1 MEPMENYKEEILEA
15 IWIAEE
21 KGTQKLEEVQPL
33 CPKVD
38 LKPEYIESLQQ
49 SDLVRMEGDVVQFTS
64 RGRDIARTIVRRHR
78 LTECLMGYVLNLDP
92 ETMERVACET
102 EHSLLPEVE
111 SSICILLGHPEFAPD
126 GTRVPPGDCCANGS
140 RQIEKTIVCIS
151 ECEPGERIKIAYIRS
166 KSHERLQQL
175 SAFGIM
181 PGLRVRLLQKAPA
194 YCLQFEN
201 SEIAIDKEIAH
212 DLYVW
217 KVE

>member
-1 MEPMENYKEEILEA
+1 MENYKEEILEA
-15 IWIAEE
+15 VWSAEE
-21 KGTQKLEEVQPL
+21 QGEQTLEKVQTL
-33 CPKVD
+33 CPKVE
-38 LKPEYIESLQQ
+38 LKPEFIESLRE
-49 SDLVRMEGDVVQFTS
+49 SGLLRTEEGQLLFTHK
-64 RGRDIARTIVRRHR
+64 GRDIARKVVRRHR

-111 SSICILLGHPEFAPD
+111 SSICILLGHPEYAPD
-126 GTRVPPGDCCANGS
+126 GTKVPAGDCCTNGS
-140 RQIEKTIVCIS
+140 RRIEKTIVCIS

-166 KSHERLQQL
+166 KSHELLQQL
-175 SAFGIM
+175 AAFGIM
-181 PGLRVRLLQKAPA
+181 PGLRVRLLQKRPA

-212 DLYVW
+212 DLFVW

>member
-1 MEPMENYKEEILEA
+1 MIESYKEEILEA
-15 IWIAEE
+15 VWTAEE
-21 KGTQKLEEVQPL
+21 ASDQTFQKVQEL

-38 LKPEYIESLQQ
+38 IVAEHLESLQQ
-49 SDLVRMEGDVVQFTS
+49 SDLIRTENNSIFFTS
-64 RGRDIARTIVRRHR
+64 KGREIARKVVRRHR

-111 SSICILLGHPEFAPD
+111 SSICILLGHPELAPD
-126 GTRVPPGDCCANGS
+126 GTRVPPGDCCTNGS

-151 ECEPGERIKIAYIRS
+151 DCEPGERIKIAYIRS
-166 KSHERLQQL
+166 NSHERLQQL

-181 PGLRVRLLQKAPA
+181 PGLRVRLLQKNPA

-201 SEIAIDKEIAH
+201 SEIAIDKEIAL

-217 KVE
+217 KTE

>member
-1 MEPMENYKEEILEA
+1 MENYKEEILEA
-15 IWIAEE
+15 VWTAEE
-21 KGTQKLEEVQPL
+21 QGEQTLEKVQAL
-33 CPKVD
+33 CPKVE
-38 LKPEYIESLQQ
+38 LKAEFLDSMQESNL
-49 SDLVRMEGDVVQFTS
+49 LRTEEGQLLFTPK
-64 RGRDIARTIVRRHR
+64 GRDIARKVVRRHR

-111 SSICILLGHPEFAPD
+111 SSICILLGHPEYAPD
-126 GTRVPPGDCCANGS
+126 GTKVPSGDCCTNGS
-140 RQIEKTIVCIS
+140 THIEKTIVCIS

-181 PGLRVRLLQKAPA
+181 PGLRVRLLQKHPA

-201 SEIAIDKEIAH
+201 SEIAIDREIAH